1 MSKKKTLLISLL
13 FSLSLALGQIKIGN
27 AHEDIHPSS
36 LLELESE
43 SQVFVLTSLSQEEM
57 EQIKPRSG
65 ALVFNRTKNCLF
77 FYHHSWIPLC
87 ELSPDIIE
95 SLWSGLS
102 HHTHELEAHSHDSI
116 PSHTHAIPTHTHE
129 DLVNHSHETPPPHTH
144 EDLELLLHALQ
155 NSETTSIT
163 TELDIPAHTH
173 EIPDH
178 THEIPDHEHDIG
190 THEHELVAHQHDI
203 PTHEHPIPP
212 SGGMSHTLSLNPL
225 DSLNLFQFR
234 TATPGALWYAKDSV
248 HLSEIKNATGTALGI
263 FWDDKNARL
272 GVGTTKP
279 TNKMHVAG
287 EIRSQ
292 GFSNSNGSKNEP
304 SYSFKS
310 DSNTGMYRAAADQ
323 LAFSTKGHEVLRMTK
338 LGGVVIGKTT
348 ANALL
353 DVNGPIATKI
363 DIIDQATATIED
375 HHSTVILGTSCVQVV
390 LPEPNSENKGRI
402 YVLKNGSGISL
413 PLNINFAGP
422 LEINATQSS
431 LPTGITQLQSDGLRW
446 QQMN

>member
-27 AHEDIHPSS
+27 EHQDIHPSS
-36 LLELESE
+36 LLELESQ
-43 SQVFVLTSLSQEEM
+43 SQVFVLTNLSQEEM
-57 EQIKPRSG
+57 EQIKPLSG

-95 SLWSGLS
+95 SIWSGLS
-102 HHTHELEAHSHDSI
+102 YHTHELEAHSHDSI
-116 PSHTHAIPTHTHE
+116 PSHTHE
-129 DLVNHSHETPPPHTH
+129 DLVNHSYETPPTHTH

-155 NSETTSIT
+155 NSETSSIT
-163 TELDIPAHTH
+163 TELDIPEHTH
-173 EIPDH
+173 DIPA
-178 THEIPDHEHDIG
+178 HEHDIG

-203 PTHEHPIPP
+203 PTHEHTIPP
-212 SGGMSHTLSLNPL
+212 SGEMSHTLSLNPV

-234 TATPGALWYAKDSV
+234 TATPGALWYAKDAI
-248 HLSEIKNATGTALGI
+248 HLSEIKNATSTALGI

-323 LAFSTKGHEVLRMTK
+323 LAFSTKGNEVLRMTK

-363 DIIDQATATIED
+363 DLIDQATATIED
-375 HHSTVILGTSCVQVV
+375 HHSAVILGTSCVQVV

-402 YVLKNGSGISL
+402 YVLKNGSGIPL

-422 LEINATQSS
+422 LEINATQSN